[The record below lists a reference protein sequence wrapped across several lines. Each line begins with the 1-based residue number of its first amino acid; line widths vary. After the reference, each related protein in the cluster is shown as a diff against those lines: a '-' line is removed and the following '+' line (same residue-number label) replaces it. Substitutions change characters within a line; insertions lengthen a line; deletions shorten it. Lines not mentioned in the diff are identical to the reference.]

1 MSKKNIY
8 LLFIFTFVFSQDM
21 PGEPTIA
28 WMPTEYE
35 LINEGL
41 DLTIPWDMWW
51 CENGNYWK
59 LIQNGNNVFEAEI
72 INNTPEAQHD
82 EITLLLTTPS

>member
-1 MSKKNIY
+1 
-8 LLFIFTFVFSQDM
+8 M

-51 CENGNYWK
+51 GENGNYWK

-82 EITLLLTTPS
+82 EIWK